1 MADVAAPAAGR
12 DRAAIL
18 MILAAMF
25 AFGVQDA
32 VIKFV
37 LENLSVWQ
45 TQLVRA
51 LLAGV
56 VLAAAATLRPGGARL
71 RIVSRRWALIR
82 AALLSASY
90 LLFYASLPFLTLTE
104 AAAAY
109 YVSPLL
115 IMLFAAWLMGEPV
128 GPRQGLAALVGF
140 AGVLLMIRPGSDVAQ
155 PAAILPVA
163 GAACYA
169 LGVVITRWRCRGED
183 PLALMSV
190 HNAMNAAV
198 GLCGVLAIPLL
209 TGGAHRGWAAISGT
223 DWGLLVATTAAF
235 LVGAWFALSAYQRAD
250 ASRLAPFEFTY
261 LAAPPL
267 FDLAIWGR
275 LPDPLSWA
283 GLALIA
289 GSGLSVAL
297 GGAPGRRRRVVG
309 STDEPFR

>member
-1 MADVAAPAAGR
+1 MADIAAPAAGR
-12 DRAAIL
+12 DRAAIP
-18 MILAAMF
+18 MILAAML
-25 AFGVQDA
+25 AFGAQDA

-37 LENLSVWQ
+37 LENLPVWQ
-45 TQLVRA
+45 TQFLRA
-51 LLAGV
+51 LMAGV
-56 VLAAAATLRPGGARL
+56 VLAVAATLRPGGARL
-71 RIVSRRWALIR
+71 RILSPRWALIR
-82 AALLSASY
+82 AALLAASY

-115 IMLFAAWLMGEPV
+115 IMIFAAWLMREPV
-128 GPRQGLAALVGF
+128 GPRHVMAALVGF

-169 LGVVITRWRCRGED
+169 LGVVVTRWRCRGED
-183 PLALMSV
+183 TLALMSV

-198 GLCGVLAIPLL
+198 GFCGVLLAPLVVEE
-209 TGGAHRGWAAISGT
+209 ARGWAPVARG
-223 DWGLLVATTAAF
+223 DWALLAATTAAF

-261 LAAPPL
+261 LAVPPV
-267 FDLAIWGR
+267 FDLLIWGR
-275 LPDPLSWA
+275 LPDALSWA

-289 GSGLSVAL
+289 GAGLWVAVSG
-297 GGAPGRRRRVVG
+297 GGARPSPPNR
-309 STDEPFR
+309 